1 MEEKILKANWGSPDH
16 PLKIGD
22 AEIPCYVLED
32 GRRVIALQG
41 MLRALNI
48 SKGST
53 GKKGGGDRLTKFIS
67 GKSLKPFISAELEAV
82 TTSPIKF
89 KTKWATAYG
98 YEATILPDICSAIL
112 EARKRGAL
120 QKQQDHIAEQ
130 CEMLLRSFA
139 KVGIIALVDEV
150 TGYQEVR
157 DRIALQEILS
167 KYISQELMKWQKR
180 FPDEFYRELFRLR
193 GMQYNP
199 LPDKKPWIIGRLTKD
214 IIYDRLAP
222 GVIKELEKINPKDE
236 RGARKSKHHQW
247 LTPNIGHPALNQHLW
262 NIITLMRASGSF
274 TAFYRLLQR
283 SLPKCGDSLTLPL
296 EYPEDKNN

>member
-130 CEMLLRSFA
+130 
-139 KVGIIALVDEV
+139 
-150 TGYQEVR
+150 
-157 DRIALQEILS
+157 
-167 KYISQELMKWQKR
+167 
-180 FPDEFYRELFRLR
+180 
-193 GMQYNP
+193 
-199 LPDKKPWIIGRLTKD
+199 
-214 IIYDRLAP
+214 
-222 GVIKELEKINPKDE
+222 
-236 RGARKSKHHQW
+236 
-247 LTPNIGHPALNQHLW
+247 
-262 NIITLMRASGSF
+262 
-274 TAFYRLLQR
+274 
-283 SLPKCGDSLTLPL
+283 
-296 EYPEDKNN
+296 